1 MKKFTKTT
9 AILLTVALCLTIF
22 ATMVPA
28 AVMAGTLTMSGS
40 TTVQP
45 VAELLKDP
53 FTQLNPGVEVVI
65 AGGGSG
71 VGINDVAAGSV
82 NIGNVS
88 RNLKETDP
96 AGLVPYTLGYDA
108 VVVVVNPLN
117 PVQNL
122 TKDQVTAIFTGAVT
136 NWSEVGG
143 YDAPIFVNRRTDPS
157 GTMDFFK
164 ELFVPEGQA
173 IAETA
178 KQHES
183 NGLMLEAVATDA
195 NAIGF
200 LSMGYLNMAVK
211 GISIDGAVPTLD
223 NAKSGAYPY
232 VRPLNMVT
240 NGEAADLAKAFI
252 NFAQSPEGQAI
263 VSSQWIGL

>member
-1 MKKFTKTT
+1 MKKFTK
-9 AILLTVALCLTIF
+9 AAVMFLTMALCLGMF
-22 ATMVPA
+22 ATMA
-28 AVMAGTLTMSGS
+28 LAGTLTMSGS

-45 VAELLKDP
+45 VAELLKGP
-53 FTQLNPGVEVVI
+53 FNMANPDVEVVI

-82 NIGNVS
+82 NIGNCS
-88 RNLKETDP
+88 RNLKDTDP
-96 AGLVPYTLGYDA
+96 AGLVAYTIGYDA

-117 PVQNL
+117 PVQDL
-122 TKDQVTAIFTGAVT
+122 TKDQVTGIFTGAIT

-143 YDAPIFVNRRTDPS
+143 YDAPIFVNRRADSS

-164 ELFVPEGQA
+164 EKFIPEGQA
-173 IAETA
+173 IVDTA
-178 KQHES
+178 KIHDS
-183 NGLMLEAVATDA
+183 NGLMLDAVATDA
-195 NAIGF
+195 NAVGF

-211 GISIDGAVPTLD
+211 GINIDGAVPALD

-240 NGEAADLAKAFI
+240 NGEATDLAKAFI
-252 NFAQSPEGQAI
+252 DYAQSPEGQAI
-263 VSSQWIGL
+263 VSSQWIDL